1 MIAKKQ
7 KLQDFIAGFVEELRK
22 QQFPTTNIITL
33 KGKCSELETYALS
46 MGVTEYDI
54 DIGQKFL
61 STWYPVSGQFK
72 TYADVGTHTRDAYW
86 AVGLLNDYL
95 MHGVFTTMRHSRL
108 APLPDEHEKILYRY
122 HEYQLG
128 RGYADNT
135 AKRCRY
141 SMRYFMKYLISNK
154 VEVSDIGQQEIVGF
168 LSAYIDKSKQYI
180 QTLIVALKR
189 FASFAYDTGLTT
201 TDVTKYIPQVAKI
214 SSQRVPTVWDDCDID
229 KLLASVD
236 RGNPL
241 GKRDYAILLLAAK
254 LGLRKSDI
262 VKLEFKDINWEEKRI
277 EIIQSKTQKPLSV
290 PLPDDVGW
298 AIIEYIKQSRPKSDF
313 SQIFLR
319 HVPPIKPFNNACGL
333 GGIIS
338 RYRTIAG
345 IYVGEKGSRKGM
357 HSLRHTFATRLLREK
372 VPLET
377 IAELLGHV
385 GMSSINVYLSVETE
399 ALRQCSLSPEEVFGN
414 E

>member
-1 MIAKKQ
+1 
-7 KLQDFIAGFVEELRK
+7 
-22 QQFPTTNIITL
+22 
-33 KGKCSELETYALS
+33 
-46 MGVTEYDI
+46 
-54 DIGQKFL
+54 
-61 STWYPVSGQFK
+61 
-72 TYADVGTHTRDAYW
+72 
-86 AVGLLNDYL
+86 
-95 MHGVFTTMRHSRL
+95 
-108 APLPDEHEKILYRY
+108 
-122 HEYQLG
+122 
-128 RGYADNT
+128 
-135 AKRCRY
+135 
-141 SMRYFMKYLISNK
+141 MKYLISNK

-189 FASFAYDTGLTT
+189 FAAFAYDTGLIA
-201 TDVTKYIPQVAKI
+201 TDVTKCIPQVAKI
-214 SSQRVPTVWDDCDID
+214 SSQRIPTVWDDCDID

-277 EIIQSKTQKPLSV
+277 EIIQSKTQKQLSV

-313 SQIFLR
+313 PQIFLR

>member
-1 MIAKKQ
+1 MIAKNQ
-7 KLQDFIAGFVEELRK
+7 KLQDFIVGFVDELRR
-22 QQFPTTNIITL
+22 QQFTSTNVITL

-46 MGVTEYDI
+46 MGIIEYDI
-54 DIGQKFL
+54 DLGQKFL
-61 STWYPVSGQFK
+61 STWYPVSGRFK
-72 TYADVGTHTRDAYW
+72 TYADVDTHTRDAYW

-95 MHGVFTTMRHSRL
+95 LHGVLTTMKHSRL
-108 APLPDEHEKILYRY
+108 CPLLPEHEKILHNY
-122 HEYQLG
+122 HKHQLE
-128 RGYADNT
+128 RGFADNT
-135 AKRCRY
+135 AQRCRR
-141 SMRYFMKYLISNK
+141 SMRSFLIYLESHR
-154 VEVSDIGQQEIVGF
+154 VEVSEIGQKEIVGF
-168 LSAYIDKSKQYI
+168 LTAYIDKSQPYI
-180 QTLIVALKR
+180 KTLIVALKR
-189 FASFAYDTGLTT
+189 FAAFAYATKLTA
-201 TDVTKYIPQVAKI
+201 TDVTQYIPQNAKL
-214 SSQRVPTVWDDCDID
+214 SSHRVPSVWEDCDID

-262 VKLEFKDINWEEKRI
+262 VKLELKDINWEEKRI

-319 HVPPIKPFNNACGL
+319 HVPPIKPFNNAGGL

-345 IYVGEKGSRKGM
+345 IHVGDKPSRRGL

-399 ALRQCSLSPEEVFGN
+399 ALRQCALSPEGVFGN